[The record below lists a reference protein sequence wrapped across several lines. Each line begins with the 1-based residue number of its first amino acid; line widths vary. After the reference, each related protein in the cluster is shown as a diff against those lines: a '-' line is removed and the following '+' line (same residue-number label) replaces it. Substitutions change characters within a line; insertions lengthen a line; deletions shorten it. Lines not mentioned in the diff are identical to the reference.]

1 MPAEIERKFLV
12 SGTDW
17 RTSNGQRISQGYLN
31 RNKYRTVRVRIAG
44 SKAFLAV
51 KGITTGAVRAEFEYE
66 IPLADAE
73 ALLKLCDGPLIEKV
87 RHRVQHEGLT
97 WEIDE
102 FLGENAGLVVAE
114 VELVSEDQKFA
125 RPPWVTKEVT
135 TDARYFNSSLAT
147 RPFSLWTEKQDA

>member
-1 MPAEIERKFLV
+1 MANASARAI
-12 SGTDW
+12 STGTN
-17 RTSNGQRISQGYLN
+17 TEPCGFESQTL
-31 RNKYRTVRVRIAG
+31 RPSSL
-44 SKAFLAV
+44 SKAFM
-51 KGITTGAVRAEFEYE
+51 
-66 IPLADAE
+66 
-73 ALLKLCDGPLIEKV
+73 
-87 RHRVQHEGLT
+87 HEGLT

-147 RPFSLWTEKQDA
+147 KPFSNGRCRTCCDLLSYVLATRR